1 MRPPSL
7 SRASNVR
14 PLPLGAE
21 ATGDDLRR
29 ARVSC
34 GFDLGSVAR
43 ELGVPPGDL
52 RAVEWGRVDLLGE
65 RYAAKLLRRY
75 LKWFEPDGIPR
86 PSKEQPAP
94 VTAGPPEP
102 SEP

>member
-1 MRPPSL
+1 M
-7 SRASNVR
+7 R

-52 RAVEWGRVDLLGE
+52 RAVEWGRTDLLGE
-65 RYAAKLLRRY
+65 RYGAKLLRRY

-86 PSKEQPAP
+86 PVKGQLDAL
-94 VTAGPPEP
+94 TAGPAEL
-102 SEP
+102 SER